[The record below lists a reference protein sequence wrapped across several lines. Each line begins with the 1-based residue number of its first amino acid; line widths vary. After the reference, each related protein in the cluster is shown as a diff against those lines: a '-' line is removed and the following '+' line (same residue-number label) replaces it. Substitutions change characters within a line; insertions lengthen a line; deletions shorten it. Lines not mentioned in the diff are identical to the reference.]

1 VLDASGSPFAAI
13 ATAITRQNAAG
24 EPYGGW
30 QPQERLPR
38 ETALAAW
45 TAGGA
50 YAGFADGR
58 FGRLTKGERADF
70 LLLDRDPLLATPA
83 ELRAL
88 RVLQT
93 WVGGKLVYQVKD
105 EGTAGTAER

>member
-1 VLDASGSPFAAI
+1 M
-13 ATAITRQNAAG
+13 
-24 EPYGGW
+24 
-30 QPQERLPR
+30 PQERLPR

-58 FGRLTKGERADF
+58 SGRLTKGERADF